1 MNIEEFDFDNNKLPE
16 ILPILKVK
24 SAVLMPKAQLPVCI
38 LQSTYEEV
46 ANEVIENNIIGIV
59 QPNIG
64 LETFKI
70 GCAGIINEI
79 HKIEDEVTIIMQGL
93 CRFEIIESLPTDRN
107 GLERAIVSYIKYNVD
122 INSNNDV
129 ILDTKPLFNALNKYF
144 KHFSI
149 SPNWAEI
156 EKTSPQLL
164 ISALVMAC
172 PLHPSERQSLLET
185 VDIQDQS
192 NMITRMIEINSF
204 ERFKSR
210 SLN

>member
-1 MNIEEFDFDNNKLPE
+1 MKVNSKKLPE

-38 LQSTYEEV
+38 SPSTYDEIRQEL
-46 ANEVIENNIIGIV
+46 IEDNIMGII
-59 QPNIG
+59 QPSIG
-64 LETFKI
+64 LEEFKI
-70 GCAGIINEI
+70 GCAGIIKEI
-79 HKIEDEVTIIMQGL
+79 HNIEDEITIIIQGI
-93 CRFEIIESLPTDRN
+93 CRFEIIKTLPTDRN
-107 GLERAIVSYIKYNVD
+107 GLERSKVSYKKYNVD
-122 INSNNDV
+122 MKNKEV
-129 ILDTKPLFNALNKYF
+129 VFDTKSLFSALNTYF
-144 KHFSI
+144 KNLSI
-149 SPNWAEI
+149 SPNWDEI

-185 VDIQDQS
+185 VNIQDQS

-210 SLN
+210 ALN

>member
-1 MNIEEFDFDNNKLPE
+1 MNTIEFDVKNDKLPE

-38 LQSTYEEV
+38 SPSTYEEISQ
-46 ANEVIENNIIGIV
+46 ELIENNIIGIV
-59 QPNIG
+59 QPSIG
-64 LETFKI
+64 LESFKT
-70 GCAGIINEI
+70 GCAGLIREI
-79 HKIEDEVTIIMQGL
+79 HNIEDDITIIIQGI

-107 GLERAIVSYIKYNVD
+107 GLERATVSYNKYNVD
-122 INSNNDV
+122 INNSEV
-129 ILDTKPLFNALNKYF
+129 AFDTKSLFSALNMYF
-144 KHFSI
+144 KHLSI
-149 SPNWAEI
+149 SPNWDEI

-192 NMITRMIEINSF
+192 NMITRIIEINSF
-204 ERFKSR
+204 ERFKSNA
-210 SLN
+210 LN